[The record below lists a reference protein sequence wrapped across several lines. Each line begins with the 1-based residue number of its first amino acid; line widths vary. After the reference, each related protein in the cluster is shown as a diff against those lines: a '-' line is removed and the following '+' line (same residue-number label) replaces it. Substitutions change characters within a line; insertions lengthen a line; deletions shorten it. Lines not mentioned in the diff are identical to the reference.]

1 MLAQRSPLA
10 APSPSLRR
18 AAILLLVAF
27 AIGTLGAFG
36 VPRDALGW
44 SAGAF
49 TADSEQQLLAL
60 TTQARAS
67 AGLRAVRWDATLGS
81 IARSRSQDMIERN
94 YFSHTIAGSGRHV
107 WDLMDDRGYCYEL
120 AGENIGWNQH
130 WADDQ
135 ATGEIHRSFM
145 GSPGHRGN
153 ILGRAWEVVGI
164 GAYKGADGKA
174 MWTVVFADKCGAV
187 AAATSKTAAKPVVTV
202 PATPNPTARPS
213 GRVTSV
219 TASVTRTVTWR
230 WTATTPT
237 SPTPTRK
244 ACSFDVFYRDNLG
257 PWKLLRS
264 RTSARAI
271 SIARRTPGHTYSLR
285 VRARDCSGNAGSWSP
300 PRVLTVS

>member
-1 MLAQRSPLA
+1 MLAQRGPLA
-10 APSPSLRR
+10 APSVRR

-27 AIGTLGAFG
+27 AIGSVGVFG
-36 VPRDALGW
+36 LPRDALGW

-49 TADSEQQLLAL
+49 NADSEQELLVR
-60 TTQARAS
+60 TNQARAS
-67 AGLRAVRWDATLGS
+67 AGLRALRWDATLGS
-81 IARSRSQDMIERN
+81 LARSRSRDMIERD

-107 WDLMDDRGYCYEL
+107 WDLMDDAGYCYEL

-135 ATGEIHRSFM
+135 ATGEIHTSFM
-145 GSPGHRGN
+145 GSPGHRAN
-153 ILGRAWEVVGI
+153 ILGDAWDVVGI
-164 GAYKGADGKA
+164 GAFKGADGKA
-174 MWTVVFADKCGAV
+174 MWTVVFANRCGAV
-187 AAATSKTAAKPVVTV
+187 AAVTSNTAAKPIVTV
-202 PATPNPTARPS
+202 PATANPTARPS

-237 SPTPTRK
+237 SPTPTRA
-244 ACSFDVFYRDNLG
+244 ACSFDVYYRDNLG

-271 SIARRTPGHTYSLR
+271 SLALRTPGHTYSLR
-285 VRARDCSGNAGSWSP
+285 VHARDCSGNAGTWSA
-300 PRVLTVS
+300 PRGLTVS